1 MKRTNK
7 CKKNAVLTLLRD
19 EEWSKWTDSEIAR
32 RCAVHQT
39 TVMRHRHEISLMQ
52 SIGEPGLPRI
62 YVNRHGAISIMNT
75 AAIGAPPAAPVASP
89 APKPEPPQT
98 ESVIT
103 AARSPEAR
111 PSVSPPTP
119 LPSAKAASRDVE
131 ASDGLAEMTVA
142 EINEQRRQEEAER
155 ANRLY
160 DLPMSDADGPRFDEP
175 VMDRFTAEIPDDLA
189 VNLKDG

>member
-1 MKRTNK
+1 MPDLVTSDPLG
-7 CKKNAVLTLLRD
+7 AP
-19 EEWSKWTDSEIAR
+19 R
-32 RCAVHQT
+32 R
-39 TVMRHRHEISLMQ
+39 
-52 SIGEPGLPRI
+52 GLPFLRQ
-62 YVNRHGAISIMNT
+62 
-75 AAIGAPPAAPVASP
+75 PPFP
-89 APKPEPPQT
+89 
-98 ESVIT
+98 
-103 AARSPEAR
+103 
-111 PSVSPPTP
+111 
-119 LPSAKAASRDVE
+119 PSAKAASRDVE